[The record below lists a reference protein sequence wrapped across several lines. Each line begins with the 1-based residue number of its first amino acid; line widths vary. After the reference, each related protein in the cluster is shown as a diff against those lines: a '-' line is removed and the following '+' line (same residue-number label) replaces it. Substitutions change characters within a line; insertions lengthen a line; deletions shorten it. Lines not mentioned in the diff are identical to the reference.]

1 MSEFTEES
9 ISRLSVIPD
18 RCTGC
23 QICLLACSFQHKDI
37 FRPYVARLKV
47 SIKRNFL
54 DQKKPEVFDQPFVCL
69 QCNPPPCG
77 EACPEYAISV
87 NDQVVEVDE
96 NKCDGCGLCV
106 PACPYDVID
115 LDPDTGLAYKC
126 DLCGGAPQCAS
137 SCPSGAITYI
147 FVETQL

>member
-1 MSEFTEES
+1 MSESTEES
-9 ISRLSVIPD
+9 ISQLSVIPD

-37 FRPYVARLKV
+37 FRSYVARLKV
-47 SIKRNFL
+47 SIKRNIS
-54 DQKKPEVFDQPFVCL
+54 DEKMPEVFDQPIVCL

-77 EACPEYAISV
+77 EACPEYAIYV
-87 NDQVVEVDE
+87 NHQVVEVDE
-96 NKCDGCGLCV
+96 NKCVSCGLCI

-126 DLCGGAPQCAS
+126 DLCGGSPQCAS
-137 SCPSGAITYI
+137 SCPSGAIKYI
-147 FVETQL
+147 VVEA